1 MITKMVFADDC
12 RTSSPYNNYFKKLY
26 NNQTITLIID
36 SNKREERKLA
46 LDDDVYQNKISQRY
60 HNLTLNL

>member
-36 SNKREERKLA
+36 SNKREERKSA
-46 LDDDVYQNKISQRY
+46 LHDDVHKNGISQTD
-60 HNLTLNL
+60 HNRT